1 MFGGIG
7 AQELLLILFVILLL
21 FGARK
26 LPEVAKGLGKGIAEF
41 KKAMKETEE
50 EIKKAAEE
58 PKKIE
63 NKFQDSSQ
71 KEK

>member
-41 KKAMKETEE
+41 KKAMRETEE

-63 NKFQDSSQ
+63 SKLQDSSQ